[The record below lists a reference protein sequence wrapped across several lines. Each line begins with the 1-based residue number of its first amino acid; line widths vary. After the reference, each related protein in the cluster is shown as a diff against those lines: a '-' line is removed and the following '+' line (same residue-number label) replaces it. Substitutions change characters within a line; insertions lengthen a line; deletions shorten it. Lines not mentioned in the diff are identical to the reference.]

1 MRGRCR
7 KNSLPL
13 KPGRCASKSVFCWN
27 VSGNVCPRLFSK
39 NTSAQVCKNTGTLL
53 EFPHKGNRPSALVNQ
68 GLTVSHDLQPLYKV
82 HHIWTV
88 HSSNTA
94 HSLVSNHFLC
104 VCVWSKISV
113 NIKFQP
119 LSFGQCFNLEMWAA
133 LFGWPHMNHLPEVHR
148 FAVWRLQSSLQPW
161 HHADKQHR
169 QKWAK
174 PCVRGEE
181 GFCQKRTL
189 LGNLFLPQEPEENSF
204 PFPPSGIYGS
214 KFTALFYSPLLC
226 FSALEVSITI

>member
-13 KPGRCASKSVFCWN
+13 KLGRCASKSVFCWN

-39 NTSAQVCKNTGTLL
+39 NTSASSVQKLHASTLL
-53 EFPHKGNRPSALVNQ
+53 EFPHKGNWPSALVNQ

-94 HSLVSNHFLC
+94 HSLVSHHFFF

-133 LFGWPHMNHLPEVHR
+133 LFGWPHMNHIPEAHR
-148 FAVWRLQSSLQPW
+148 FAVRRLQLSLQPC
-161 HHADKQHR
+161 HHADKPHR

-174 PCVRGEE
+174 PCRYL
-181 GFCQKRTL
+181 Q
-189 LGNLFLPQEPEENSF
+189 QQ
-204 PFPPSGIYGS
+204 I
-214 KFTALFYSPLLC
+214 YSPLLC
-226 FSALEVSITI
+226 FSTLEVSITM